1 MINNNQKKFLR
12 SLAHHKSTAIW
23 VGQKGITDNVA
34 IEIETALIHHELIK
48 IRIRIGDRELRDKLI
63 EKICADK
70 NAILIQKTG
79 NVATVFR
86 QNPDEPKINLP
97 K

>member
-12 SLAHHKSTAIW
+12 SQAHNKSTVIW
-23 VGQKGITDNVA
+23 IGQKGITENA
-34 IEIETALIHHELIK
+34 AKEIETALIHHELIK

-63 EKICADK
+63 EQICTDN

-79 NVATVFR
+79 NVVTVFR
-86 QNPDEPKINLP
+86 QNTDEPKIKLP